1 MKLWS
6 TLSTLALAGA
16 LVSSPAF
23 AGNPAGDR
31 SAHSDEGSVVRG
43 EFLMNQERKIEA
55 AEVMD
60 GARIEGQVAAIEHN
74 TGRLILDTEN
84 GPISLTAAPED
95 LEGVAVGDTILV
107 SLATDLS
114 N

>member
-16 LVSSPAF
+16 LVSSPVL
-23 AGNPAGDR
+23 AGTPAGDR
-31 SAHSDEGSVVRG
+31 SSLSGDGSVVRG
-43 EFLMNQERKIEA
+43 DSLMHQERKIEA

-60 GARIEGQVAAIEHN
+60 GANIEGQVAAIEHN
-74 TGRLILDTEN
+74 TGRLILDTKD

-107 SLATDLS
+107 SLATDVS